1 MIARPG
7 PRIFVSAGEP
17 SGDLH
22 GAGVVQA
29 LRARHPD
36 AVIEALGGPRM
47 AAAGAVIRY
56 PMEGLAAFGLV
67 EVVTKLG
74 AHVRLLRALR
84 ADFRAGR
91 YDLVILID
99 YPGFHVRVAEAA
111 RQAGT
116 KVLYYI
122 APQLWA
128 WRPGRAR
135 RFASAVD
142 RLAVVLPFE
151 QRFFGGL
158 GLRSD
163 YVGHP
168 LVDRGRL
175 ADARGRRGR
184 GSASRRRAACWASFP
199 GAGSQEIRR
208 LWAPVPRRGAA
219 AAARRAVRSGGRR
232 GHRRTASIPIPGPLE
247 IVRGDPM
254 PVFAAADAALAK
266 SGTTTLEAALA
277 DVPMVVAYK
286 VHPLTWLMF
295 QRLRTVHWV
304 SLVNLVAERE
314 VVPELLQ
321 DQAEAGPLAD
331 ALRPLLDPADPRT
344 LAQRDGLAL
353 VRERLGEPGAT
364 TRVVALADELL
375 RRVRLRVPPVRSAR
389 SLVPRSALL
398 AASWRI
404 RTVDEERWR
413 PLYQA
418 RRPHVFLLWH
428 EALLPLLW
436 HHRRQAITIVVS
448 EARDGQYLA
457 DFALSLGYGAVRGS
471 EHPGRPRARCSAR
484 CASCRRATRSPSR
497 PTARG
502 DLDASSSPVSS
513 RRPSGAGGSSFR
525 CMPRPTAPGG

>member
-1 MIARPG
+1 MIARAA

-22 GAGVVQA
+22 GAGVVRA

-36 AVIEALGGPRM
+36 AVIEALGGPHM
-47 AAAGAVIRY
+47 AAAGATIRH

-67 EVVTKLG
+67 EVVTKLR

-158 GLRSD
+158 GLRSE

-168 LVDRGRL
+168 LVDRVPWPSRAEARQRL
-175 ADARGRRGR
+175 GIPV
-184 GSASRRRAACWASFP
+184 ASRVLGIFP
-199 GAGSQEIRR
+199 GSRSQEVRR
-208 LWAPVPRRGAA
+208 LWRPFRDAA
-219 AAARRAVRSGGRR
+219 LRLLSEGRCDRVVVAGTPGGDY
-232 GHRRTASIPIPGPLE
+232 PDPGPLE
-247 IVRGDPM
+247 IQRGDPIA
-254 PVFAAADAALAK
+254 VFAAADAALAK

-295 QRLRTVHWV
+295 QRVRTVKWV

-314 VVPELLQ
+314 VVPEMLQ
-321 DQAEAGPLAD
+321 DRAEAAPLAD
-331 ALRPLLDPADPRT
+331 ALRPLLDPRDPHT
-344 LAQRDGLAL
+344 LAQREGLAL
-353 VRERLGEPGAT
+353 VRERLGRPGAT
-364 TRVVALADELL
+364 TRVVAMADELL
-375 RRVRLRVPPVRSAR
+375 
-389 SLVPRSALL
+389 
-398 AASWRI
+398 
-404 RTVDEERWR
+404 
-413 PLYQA
+413 
-418 RRPHVFLLWH
+418 
-428 EALLPLLW
+428 
-436 HHRRQAITIVVS
+436 
-448 EARDGQYLA
+448 
-457 DFALSLGYGAVRGS
+457 GA
-471 EHPGRPRARCSAR
+471 
-484 CASCRRATRSPSR
+484 
-497 PTARG
+497 
-502 DLDASSSPVSS
+502 
-513 RRPSGAGGSSFR
+513 
-525 CMPRPTAPGG
+525 

>member
-1 MIARPG
+1 MIARPA

-22 GAGVVQA
+22 GAGVVLA

-36 AVIEALGGPRM
+36 AIIEALGGPRM
-47 AAAGAVIRY
+47 AAAGATIRY

-74 AHVRLLRALR
+74 AHLRLLRALR
-84 ADFRAGR
+84 ADFRAHR

-168 LVDRGRL
+168 LVDRGAWPTRAEARARL
-175 ADARGRRGR
+175 GIPDD
-184 GSASRRRAACWASFP
+184 SRVLGIFP
-199 GAGSQEIRR
+199 GSRQQEVGR
-208 LWAPVPRRGAA
+208 LWRPFRDAA
-219 AAARRAVRSGGRR
+219 LRLLDEGRCDRVLVAGTAGGDY
-232 GHRRTASIPIPGPLE
+232 PDPGPLT
-247 IVRGDPM
+247 ILRADPI
-254 PVFAAADAALAK
+254 PVFAASDAALAK

-295 QRLRTVHWV
+295 QRLRTVEWV
-304 SLVNLVAERE
+304 SLVNLVAERQ
-314 VVPELLQ
+314 VVPEMLQ
-321 DQAEAGPLAD
+321 ADAEAGPLAD
-331 ALRPLLDPADPRT
+331 ALRPLLDPRDPIT
-344 LAQRDGLAL
+344 LAQREGLAL
-353 VRERLGEPGAT
+353 VRQRLGAPGAT

-375 RRVRLRVPPVRSAR
+375 GV
-389 SLVPRSALL
+389 
-398 AASWRI
+398 
-404 RTVDEERWR
+404 
-413 PLYQA
+413 
-418 RRPHVFLLWH
+418 
-428 EALLPLLW
+428 
-436 HHRRQAITIVVS
+436 
-448 EARDGQYLA
+448 
-457 DFALSLGYGAVRGS
+457 
-471 EHPGRPRARCSAR
+471 
-484 CASCRRATRSPSR
+484 
-497 PTARG
+497 
-502 DLDASSSPVSS
+502 
-513 RRPSGAGGSSFR
+513 
-525 CMPRPTAPGG
+525 

>member
-1 MIARPG
+1 MIARRP
-7 PRIFVSAGEP
+7 PRIFISAGEP

-22 GAGVVQA
+22 GAGVVRA
-29 LRARHPD
+29 LRDRYPD
-36 AVIEALGGPRM
+36 SVIEALGGPLM
-47 AAAGAVIRY
+47 AAAGATIRY
-56 PMEGLAAFGLV
+56 PMEGLAAFGVV
-67 EVVTKLG
+67 EIVTKLA

-91 YDLVILID
+91 YDLAIVID

-111 RQAGT
+111 RQAGI

-168 LVDRGRL
+168 LVDRGAWPSR
-175 ADARGRRGR
+175 AAAREQIGIRSDARVLGL
-184 GSASRRRAACWASFP
+184 FP
-199 GAGSQEIRR
+199 GSRHQEIRR
-208 LWAPVPRRGAA
+208 LWRPFRDAA
-219 AAARRAVRSGGRR
+219 HQLMSEGRCDR
-232 GHRRTASIPIPGPLE
+232 VLVAGTPDGDYPDPGRLE
-247 IVRGDPM
+247 LLRGDPI

-286 VHPLTWLMF
+286 VHPLTWHMF
-295 QRLRTVHWV
+295 QRLRTVQWV

-314 VVPELLQ
+314 VVPEMLQ
-321 DQAEAGPLAD
+321 DRAEAAPLAE
-331 ALRPLLDPADPRT
+331 ALRPLLDPRDPAT
-344 LAQRDGLAL
+344 VAQREGLAL

-375 RRVRLRVPPVRSAR
+375 
-389 SLVPRSALL
+389 
-398 AASWRI
+398 
-404 RTVDEERWR
+404 
-413 PLYQA
+413 
-418 RRPHVFLLWH
+418 
-428 EALLPLLW
+428 
-436 HHRRQAITIVVS
+436 
-448 EARDGQYLA
+448 
-457 DFALSLGYGAVRGS
+457 GA
-471 EHPGRPRARCSAR
+471 
-484 CASCRRATRSPSR
+484 
-497 PTARG
+497 
-502 DLDASSSPVSS
+502 
-513 RRPSGAGGSSFR
+513 
-525 CMPRPTAPGG
+525 

>member
-1 MIARPG
+1 MIARPA

-22 GAGVVQA
+22 GAGVVLA

-36 AVIEALGGPRM
+36 AIIEALGGPRM
-47 AAAGAVIRY
+47 AAAGATIRY

-74 AHVRLLRALR
+74 AHLRLLRALR
-84 ADFRAGR
+84 ADFRAHR

-168 LVDRGRL
+168 LVDRGAWPTRAEARARL
-175 ADARGRRGR
+175 GIPDD
-184 GSASRRRAACWASFP
+184 SRVLGIFP
-199 GAGSQEIRR
+199 GSRQQEVGR
-208 LWAPVPRRGAA
+208 LWRPFRDAA
-219 AAARRAVRSGGRR
+219 LRLLGEGRCDRVLVAGTAGGDY
-232 GHRRTASIPIPGPLE
+232 PDPGPLT
-247 IVRGDPM
+247 ILRADPI
-254 PVFAAADAALAK
+254 PVFAASDAALAK

-295 QRLRTVHWV
+295 QRLRTVEWV

-314 VVPELLQ
+314 VVPEMLQ
-321 DQAEAGPLAD
+321 ADAEAGPLAD
-331 ALRPLLDPADPRT
+331 ALRPLLDPRDPIT
-344 LAQRDGLAL
+344 LAQREGLAL
-353 VRERLGEPGAT
+353 VRQRLGAPGAT

-375 RRVRLRVPPVRSAR
+375 GV
-389 SLVPRSALL
+389 
-398 AASWRI
+398 
-404 RTVDEERWR
+404 
-413 PLYQA
+413 
-418 RRPHVFLLWH
+418 
-428 EALLPLLW
+428 
-436 HHRRQAITIVVS
+436 
-448 EARDGQYLA
+448 
-457 DFALSLGYGAVRGS
+457 
-471 EHPGRPRARCSAR
+471 
-484 CASCRRATRSPSR
+484 
-497 PTARG
+497 
-502 DLDASSSPVSS
+502 
-513 RRPSGAGGSSFR
+513 
-525 CMPRPTAPGG
+525 

>member
-1 MIARPG
+1 MIARPA

-22 GAGVVQA
+22 GAGVVRA

-36 AVIEALGGPRM
+36 AMIEALGGPQM
-47 AAAGAVIRY
+47 AAAGAQIRY

-67 EVVTKLG
+67 EVVTKLR
-74 AHVRLLRALR
+74 AHLRLLRALR
-84 ADFRAGR
+84 ADFRAHR

-111 RQAGT
+111 RKAGT

-151 QRFFGGL
+151 QHFFGGL

-168 LVDRGRL
+168 LVDRGVWPTRSEARARL
-175 ADARGRRGR
+175 GVPG
-184 GSASRRRAACWASFP
+184 GSRVLGIFP
-199 GAGSQEIRR
+199 GSRQQEIGR
-208 LWAPVPRRGAA
+208 LWRPFRD
-219 AAARRAVRSGGRR
+219 AARRLLDEGRCDR
-232 GHRRTASIPIPGPLE
+232 VLVAGTSDGDYPDPGPLT
-247 IVRGDPM
+247 ILRGDPI
-254 PVFAAADAALAK
+254 PVFAASDAALAK

-295 QRLRTVHWV
+295 QRLRTVEWV

-314 VVPELLQ
+314 VVPEMLQ
-321 DQAEAGPLAD
+321 AKAEAGPLAD
-331 ALRPLLDPADPRT
+331 ALRPLLDPQDPVT
-344 LAQRDGLAL
+344 VAQREGLAL
-353 VRERLGEPGAT
+353 VRQRLGEPGAT

-375 RRVRLRVPPVRSAR
+375 GL
-389 SLVPRSALL
+389 
-398 AASWRI
+398 
-404 RTVDEERWR
+404 
-413 PLYQA
+413 
-418 RRPHVFLLWH
+418 
-428 EALLPLLW
+428 
-436 HHRRQAITIVVS
+436 
-448 EARDGQYLA
+448 
-457 DFALSLGYGAVRGS
+457 
-471 EHPGRPRARCSAR
+471 
-484 CASCRRATRSPSR
+484 
-497 PTARG
+497 
-502 DLDASSSPVSS
+502 
-513 RRPSGAGGSSFR
+513 
-525 CMPRPTAPGG
+525 

>member
-1 MIARPG
+1 MIARRA

-22 GAGVVQA
+22 GAGVVEA

-36 AVIEALGGPRM
+36 ASIEALGGPRM
-47 AAAGAVIRY
+47 AAAGATIRY

-74 AHVRLLRALR
+74 AHLRLLRALR

-111 RQAGT
+111 REAGT

-151 QRFFGGL
+151 QPFFGRL
-158 GLRSD
+158 GLRSE

-168 LVDRGRL
+168 LVDRGAWLTRAEARARL
-175 ADARGRRGR
+175 GVPPE
-184 GSASRRRAACWASFP
+184 SRVLGIFP
-199 GAGSQEIRR
+199 GSRAQEIRR
-208 LWAPVPRRGAA
+208 HWAPFRDAA
-219 AAARRAVRSGGRR
+219 QRLLAEGRCDRVLVAATPDGEY
-232 GHRRTASIPIPGPLE
+232 PDPGPLE
-247 IVRGDPM
+247 IVRGDPI

-295 QRLRTVHWV
+295 QRVRTVEWV

-321 DQAEAGPLAD
+321 DRAEAGPLAD
-331 ALRPLLDPADPRT
+331 ALGPLLDPSDPRT
-344 LAQRDGLAL
+344 IAQREGLAL
-353 VRERLGEPGAT
+353 VRARLGAPGAT
-364 TRVVALADELL
+364 TRVVALADDLL
-375 RRVRLRVPPVRSAR
+375 
-389 SLVPRSALL
+389 
-398 AASWRI
+398 
-404 RTVDEERWR
+404 
-413 PLYQA
+413 
-418 RRPHVFLLWH
+418 
-428 EALLPLLW
+428 
-436 HHRRQAITIVVS
+436 
-448 EARDGQYLA
+448 
-457 DFALSLGYGAVRGS
+457 GA
-471 EHPGRPRARCSAR
+471 
-484 CASCRRATRSPSR
+484 
-497 PTARG
+497 
-502 DLDASSSPVSS
+502 
-513 RRPSGAGGSSFR
+513 
-525 CMPRPTAPGG
+525 